1 MGNLCRSPK
10 SCQSETFI
18 SSISAWRR
26 SSMFSWRGV
35 SPALRAHG
43 RGRARRDTDFHHI
56 AHGFAGAVPQE
67 GRRSAAPGNQ
77 QAVDAAGQHGAIG
90 IGKARLH
97 AADKQLIAVDMAV
110 FAGDAVRKRG
120 ALLRILIGHRVF
132 SDDAARVAHAQNAA
146 QLIDKAALHARERD
160 FHGESE

>member
-18 SSISAWRR
+18 SSISARRR

-35 SPALRAHG
+35 SPRCAHM
-43 RGRARRDTDFHHI
+43 AAAVPRRDTDFHHI

-67 GRRSAAPGNQ
+67 GRPSRSARQPAGRRRR
-77 QAVDAAGQHGAIG
+77 GQHGAIG

-146 QLIDKAALHARERD
+146 QLIDKAALHARERG